1 MPVNWGAFKSDL
13 TSYYAGKSAANEA
26 AAAQKIAN
34 MYDAAAK
41 TAKVNLT
48 QCKLIDNGNKDRFY
62 PVILQGFISAKSIS
76 QGSAASAISAAWN
89 NAIIAYWTGAI
100 IASNY
105 SGLPPGLSTLGLPIV
120 VTSPGVCNFIMPS
133 GGVPPSAMPNAMTKA
148 FKAHLLTIEGTYAAK
163 TTSSPPAPI
172 PIPWTGM
179 S

>member
-133 GGVPPSAMPNAMTKA
+133 GGVPPSAMPNAMAQA
-148 FKAHLLTIEGTYAAK
+148 FKAHLLTITGVYAAI
-163 TTSSPPAPI
+163 TSGSSPVPI